1 MTAKRAGADCPKCGD
16 PYPAE
21 YAQKDQPPRW
31 SCTCGAGGEL
41 FGQFTA
47 RAATTAPEP
56 PPTVKKHWRTP

>member
-1 MTAKRAGADCPKCGD
+1 MTAKRSGADCPKCSD

-31 SCTCGAGGEL
+31 SCVCGAGGEL

-47 RAATTAPEP
+47 RETVPAPSP